1 MNWLRM
7 KPIFRVHW
15 NDCYINVS
23 WTGDADL
30 DLFVMEPGG
39 TTCSRLAK
47 RTSAGGVL
55 MRDNFT
61 PKAGLSG
68 QISEQYILPKGFAG
82 DYRLV
87 IKRIWGEVTSGKVTV
102 SIHNHYRSEKEASL
116 TKQVKIDNKGALVLF
131 SLDQGRRTEALEDH
145 EIQTVVR
152 KQLLANRNVL
162 AQEVADNY
170 SSGAAS
176 DYYGGLLGNVGGG
189 QVGNILD
196 AQLAGNGVVG
206 YTPIITQIPE
216 GTFFT
221 VNHATTAD
229 RLHVMI
235 SVSPNFTQITS
246 VSTFN
251 ILGNADTAEG
261 LAGQGGAGGGGG
273 GQGGGQGGAGGGGV
287 F

>member
-1 MNWLRM
+1 
-7 KPIFRVHW
+7 
-15 NDCYINVS
+15 
-23 WTGDADL
+23 
-30 DLFVMEPGG
+30 
-39 TTCSRLAK
+39 
-47 RTSAGGVL
+47 